1 MTISRNGLRVFALDY
16 IEGRLDALSEVLETL
31 GEARASALGQALEAQ
46 VLLDGLI
53 AKVMELKKKANE
65 P

>member
-1 MTISRNGLRVFALDY
+1 MTISRNGLRVFTLDY